1 MYYFTKHDIINISTD
16 YSLLKFWQNK
26 LQAISSL
33 KVFIVSIG
41 SKYYRSFIPALEIAV
56 FT

>member
-1 MYYFTKHDIINISTD
+1 MYYSTKQDINISMD
-16 YSLLKFWQNK
+16 YSLLKIWQNK
-26 LQAISSL
+26 LQSISSL

-41 SKYYRSFIPALEIAV
+41 SKYYRSFIPVLEIAV